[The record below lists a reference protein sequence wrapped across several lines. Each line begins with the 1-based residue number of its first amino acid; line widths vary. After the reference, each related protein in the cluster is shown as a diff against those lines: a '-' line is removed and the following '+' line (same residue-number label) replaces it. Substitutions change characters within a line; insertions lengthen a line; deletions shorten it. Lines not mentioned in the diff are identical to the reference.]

1 VSPKIVF
8 MGTPDFAVPSL
19 EALIESAYEI
29 AAVYTQPDR
38 ESGRG
43 RHMIASPVKQ
53 VAMSRG
59 IRVVQP
65 ESLRGEEVVGA
76 LEALSPELI
85 VVAAYGQILPRAVL
99 SLPRFGCVNIHPSLL
114 PKYRGSSPVASA
126 ILQGDDVTG
135 VTIMLLDAGMD
146 TGPVLKQTEE
156 PISAEDTTGS
166 LTAKL
171 AQIGAQLLLETLPEW
186 LGGSLKPQPQDEAQA
201 SYTRQI
207 AKEDGEIDWQ
217 LSALELW
224 RRVRAFDPWPG
235 CYTRWQ
241 DKRLKII
248 QAVPVDGE
256 KKGEIGEVIA
266 LPQSSSA
273 PVGVVTGDG
282 ILGLLRLQL
291 EGKKEMSA
299 AEFLLGQRDFIGS
312 SLA

>member
-1 VSPKIVF
+1 

-43 RHMIASPVKQ
+43 RHLVASPVKQ

-59 IRVVQP
+59 IRVMQP
-65 ESLRGEEVVGA
+65 ESLKGEGA
-76 LEALSPELI
+76 LEALASLAPELI

-99 SLPRFGCVNIHPSLL
+99 SLAKFGCVNIHPSLL
-114 PKYRGSSPVASA
+114 PKYRGSSPIASA
-126 ILQGDDVTG
+126 ILQGEDVTG
-135 VTIMLLDAGMD
+135 VTIMLLDIGMD
-146 TGPVLKQTEE
+146 TGPILKQTKV

-171 AQIGAQLLLETLPEW
+171 AQIGARLLQGTLPGW

-201 SYTRQI
+201 TYTRQI
-207 AKEDGEIDWQ
+207 TKEDGEIDWQ

-235 CYTRWQ
+235 CYTRWK

-248 QAVPVDGE
+248 QTVPVDGE
-256 KKGEIGEVIA
+256 KAGEVGKVIA
-266 LPQSSSA
+266 LPQPSLA

-282 ILGLLRLQL
+282 VLGLLRVQL

-299 AEFLLGQRDFIGS
+299 MEFLLGQSDFLGS
-312 SLA
+312 SIARP